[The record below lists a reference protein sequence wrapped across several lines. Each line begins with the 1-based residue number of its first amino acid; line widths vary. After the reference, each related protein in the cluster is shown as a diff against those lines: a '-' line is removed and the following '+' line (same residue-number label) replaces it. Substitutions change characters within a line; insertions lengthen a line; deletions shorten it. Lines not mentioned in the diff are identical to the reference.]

1 MCGRYSL
8 TSPVEAVRRLFGLVP
23 GDAMAARYNVAP
35 SQVVPLVRRRDSGN
49 EVAMLRW
56 GLIPA
61 WAKDP
66 AIGHKMINA
75 RSETVAE
82 KPAFRNAYRRRRC
95 LVPADGFY
103 EWKRLGGRKA
113 PYRIVIGDGEPFA
126 FAGLWEAWLSP
137 QGDDVETFTI
147 LTTDANAVLAPVHHR
162 MPVILPAELYDPW
175 LDPAASPDAA
185 WLAPREL
192 PGLRAYRVST
202 YVNSPAHD
210 DAGCLEPAHDLE
222 PEPLPAPP
230 ASRQGELF

>member
-35 SQVVPLVRRRDSGN
+35 SQVVPLVRRRGSGN

-126 FAGLWEAWLSP
+126 LGP
-137 QGDDVETFTI
+137 GQG
-147 LTTDANAVLAPVHHR
+147 APVPPHTEHSL
-162 MPVILPAELYDPW
+162 VNLGSVPACYLFVYGH
-175 LDPAASPDAA
+175 
-185 WLAPREL
+185 PRE
-192 PGLRAYRVST
+192 G
-202 YVNSPAHD
+202 
-210 DAGCLEPAHDLE
+210 G
-222 PEPLPAPP
+222 
-230 ASRQGELF
+230 